1 MPPAGI
7 AFVLGGIVSLPYEIT
22 QPVVVLFLKNQ
33 PKSPLHR
40 GKILYNESV
49 KHLKVE

>member
-7 AFVLGGIVSLPYEIT
+7 AFVSGGIVSLPYEIT
-22 QPVVVLFLKNQ
+22 QPLVVYFLKIQ
-33 PKSPLHR
+33 PKSPLHW
-40 GKILYNESV
+40 GKIPYNESV

>member
-7 AFVLGGIVSLPYEIT
+7 AFVSGEIVSLPYEIT
-22 QPVVVLFLKNQ
+22 QPQVVYLLKIQ
-33 PKSPLHR
+33 PQSPLHW
-40 GKILYNESV
+40 GKILYNESI